1 MASGLNQSSDSDL
14 MWGLRNAVE
23 SCNDVTKEDLYSDK
37 FVDLLV
43 NDSHV
48 GHVRPDFARALLEH
62 GSLNDDDGYVLF
74 SRSGNNTICLDR
86 ENRYK
91 SAEEKT
97 RVVAELFEKMLPLR
111 ISEI

>member
-74 SRSGNNTICLDR
+74 SRSGSYVR
-86 ENRYK
+86 E
-91 SAEEKT
+91 EP
-97 RVVAELFEKMLPLR
+97 PLV
-111 ISEI
+111 ISEYELEWQEVMGDQ